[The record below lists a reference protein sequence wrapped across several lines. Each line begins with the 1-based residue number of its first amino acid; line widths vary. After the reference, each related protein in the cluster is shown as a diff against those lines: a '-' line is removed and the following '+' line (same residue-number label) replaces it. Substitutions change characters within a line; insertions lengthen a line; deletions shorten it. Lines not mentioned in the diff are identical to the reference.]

1 MGSAEREAAE
11 VADRSRPIGKAALIA
26 SVGGQRGWAD
36 WSNPDHRLRRLL
48 AEFIGMAGLT
58 FILSGGAAIL
68 ARYGG
73 DEFVV
78 VLPET
83 PPAGALVIAER
94 LRRAIEAHAF
104 LQAQGLTAR
113 ISASFGISSYPDHAL
128 TPEGLIQKADQA
140 MYRVKE
146 RDKNGIEVAV

>member
-1 MGSAEREAAE
+1 MAAVRESD
-11 VADRSRPIGKAALIA
+11 V
-26 SVGGQRGWAD
+26 
-36 WSNPDHRLRRLL
+36 
-48 AEFIGMAGLT
+48 
-58 FILSGGAAIL
+58 L

-83 PPAGALVIAER
+83 PAGGAMVIAER
-94 LRRAIEAHAF
+94 IRKAIEEHAF
-104 LQAQGLTAR
+104 LEAQGLKAR
-113 ISASFGISSYPDHAL
+113 ISASFGVATYPDHAL

-146 RDKNGIEVAV
+146 RNKNGIEVAL

>member
-1 MGSAEREAAE
+1 VGSILAE
-11 VADRSRPIGKAALIA
+11 VVRESD
-26 SVGGQRGWAD
+26 
-36 WSNPDHRLRRLL
+36 
-48 AEFIGMAGLT
+48 
-58 FILSGGAAIL
+58 IL

-83 PPAGALVIAER
+83 PPGGALVIAER
-94 LRRAIEAHAF
+94 LRRAIEEHSF
-104 LQAQGLTAR
+104 LSSQGLSAR
-113 ISASFGISSYPDHAL
+113 ISASFGIASYPDHAL